1 MATKRLTRL
10 VIPVELDDSKTAS
23 TLTNL
28 KEVITQTSQ
37 QISRSLE
44 KALPVADITHSSLNI
59 ISTLGNIQATAK
71 TTLHGTT
78 SAND

>member
-37 QISRSLE
+37 QISRSME
-44 KALPVADITHSSLNI
+44 KALPVADITNASINIIRESLN
-59 ISTLGNIQATAK
+59 GC
-71 TTLHGTT
+71 
-78 SAND
+78 